1 MNNINIDKK
10 QVLRFLG
17 YGNRK
22 PHEKI
27 INMLDEENE
36 KAIALIKPNFYS
48 KVLKIESKENNKI
61 TLKNGYIL
69 EGQEIYKQLK
79 HCFFIAFNIATV
91 GKEIEEAMRDYM
103 AKRQTMKSL
112 IYDKIGVVLLD
123 YVVDE
128 NRNNLIENLKKDE
141 LNITCEI
148 SPGEKDWNIENLNL
162 IFEVLKNEN
171 KSVKL
176 NEYSMME
183 PIKSTAFIWG
193 IGKGKAMAC
202 GHRCSRCKNP
212 CKFKEGNW

>member
-1 MNNINIDKK
+1 MNNIEIDKK

-27 INMLDEENE
+27 IKMLDEENE
-36 KAIALIKPNFYS
+36 FAKGLINPNFYS
-48 KVLKIESKENNKI
+48 KVLKIESKEDNKI
-61 TLKNGYIL
+61 TLENGYIL
-69 EGQEIYKQLK
+69 EGKEIYKQLK
-79 HCFFIAFNIATV
+79 DCVLIAFNIATA
-91 GKEIEEAMRDYM
+91 GKEIEEVMRDYM
-103 AKRQTMKSL
+103 DRRQTMKSL
-112 IYDKIGVVLLD
+112 IYDKIGVVALD
-123 YVVDE
+123 YIVDE

-141 LNITCEI
+141 LNIICEI
-148 SPGEKDWNIENLNL
+148 SPGEKDWDIKNLNL

-176 NEYSMME
+176 NQYSMME
-183 PIKSTAFIWG
+183 PIKSTAFLWG

-212 CKFKEGNW
+212 CKFREENW